1 MIKSLL
7 EIQVKRVK
15 KMCYKISN
23 LIQTRLSMHVLKY
36 KSLSRK
42 LDFILWK
49 NNKLAIVVKLKVAQ
63 VEKESNSQFL

>member
-1 MIKSLL
+1 VIKSPL

-15 KMCYKISN
+15 KMYYKISN

-36 KSLSRK
+36 RSLTKK

-49 NNKLAIVVKLKVAQ
+49 NNKLVTAVKLKVAQ
-63 VEKESNSQFL
+63 VEKESNSLFL